1 MIGYRSD
8 RVSGTILHVID
19 YSESEYQEMINE
31 AHCFDSNDGKASFIF
46 FLAEDCDKF
55 IDRWSVD
62 LTPNKRDLDVILKLT
77 K

>member
-19 YSESEYQEMINE
+19 YSESEYHGMITE
-31 AHCFDSNDGKASFIF
+31 AHCFDSNDSKASFIF
-46 FLAEDCDKF
+46 FRPEECDEF
-55 IDRWSVD
+55 IQRWAVD
-62 LTPNKRDLDVILKLT
+62 LTPNKRDLDMILKLT